1 MEKQTLVILYLFFL
15 LYFCFEFIFTEA
27 RTGYKI
33 PVRGQT
39 DMKKNYNIYDFLE
52 MYYPDSNIPAY
63 LYRDQIPVYCV
74 PTQAGLTFPPK
85 KYLDILLN
93 KEARISYCSTAYG
106 IYFGCIR
113 LDPGTDTADRRL
125 VFGPIGNIPFTDA
138 DLHSI
143 YSDYLISA
151 ENRESFTAFLRQ
163 IPEISL
169 ASFLARLTF
178 INYCLHGEK
187 YAVTDFLPYED
198 RALSDAS
205 ALIEENYNMKENLYH
220 NRSYELEAQTLNLI
234 RAGNPQGF
242 LALKTNDSRFH
253 TGVTGPTALRQ
264 IKNNIVI
271 TTTLSTRAAIEGGL
285 DYDTAYQLSDKFIQ
299 EAEVLQNADNLYAL
313 LSKIAYTFAQK
324 VYEAKTPVA
333 SSDRIQKAIRFI
345 QQNTNQHITACDV
358 ADYVGFSRAY
368 FSAYFKK
375 ELGFSLSAFIL
386 RCKLEEGRRLLQYT
400 DKPLSTISNYLCFS
414 SQSHFQ
420 TAFKKQFGI
429 TPMEYRR
436 GK

>member
-1 MEKQTLVILYLFFL
+1 
-15 LYFCFEFIFTEA
+15 
-27 RTGYKI
+27 
-33 PVRGQT
+33 
-39 DMKKNYNIYDFLE
+39 MKKNKNIHDFLE

-63 LYRDQIPVYCV
+63 LYENQVPVYCV
-74 PTQAGLTFPPK
+74 PMQNGLTFPPK
-85 KYLDILLN
+85 KYLDILFPK
-93 KEARISYCSTAYG
+93 KERISCCPTDYG
-106 IYFGCIR
+106 VYFGSIKLDCNDASSDVR
-113 LDPGTDTADRRL
+113 LI
-125 VFGPIGNIPFTDA
+125 FGPVGNIPFTDA

-151 ENRESFTAFLRQ
+151 EAKESFHTFLRN

-169 ASFLARLTF
+169 SSFLARLIF

-187 YAVTDFLPYED
+187 YDVTDFLPYED
-198 RALSDAS
+198 STLSDAS
-205 ALIEENYNMKENLYH
+205 VLVEENYQIKENLYH
-220 NRSYELEAQTLNLI
+220 NRSYELEAQTLSLI
-234 RAGNPQGF
+234 SAGNPQGF
-242 LALKTNDSRFH
+242 FDLKANDSQFH

-264 IKNNIVI
+264 IKNNIII

-299 EAEVLQNADNLYAL
+299 EAERLQNADNLYEL
-313 LSKIAYTFAQK
+313 LSKVTYTFAQK
-324 VYEAKTPVA
+324 VYEMKIPT
-333 SSDRIQKAIRFI
+333 SSSNRIQKAIRFI

-358 ADYVGFSRAY
+358 ADYVGFSRSY

-386 RCKLEEGRRLLQYT
+386 RCKLEEGRKLLQYT
-400 DKPLSTISNYLCFS
+400 DKSLSDISNYLCFS

-429 TPMEYRR
+429 TPTEFRR
-436 GK
+436 G